1 MLHALFILRVNEL
14 DNEPS
19 LHILYKIIYIIFN
32 NMESNDMIAYH
43 WQTMEKGINDLKK
56 QNKMAS
62 INASCTGN
70 ILLLRLKVL
79 AVLKSLETS
88 YFIYNTS
95 IQIMSFWQM
104 FPLYM

>member
-19 LHILYKIIYIIFN
+19 LHILYKTIYIIIN
-32 NMESNDMIAYH
+32 NMESNDMIAYAL
-43 WQTMEKGINDLKK
+43 TNNGKGINDLKK

-70 ILLLRLKVL
+70 IMLLRLKVL

-95 IQIMSFWQM
+95 IQIMSF
-104 FPLYM
+104 

>member
-19 LHILYKIIYIIFN
+19 LHILYKIIYIIIN

-56 QNKMAS
+56 QNKM
-62 INASCTGN
+62 ASCTGN

>member
-19 LHILYKIIYIIFN
+19 LHILYKIIYIIIN
-32 NMESNDMIAYH
+32 NMESNDMIAYAL
-43 WQTMEKGINDLKK
+43 TNNGKGINDLKK

-62 INASCTGN
+62 VNASVLHVQA
-70 ILLLRLKVL
+70 IFLFLRLEVL
-79 AVLKSLETS
+79 AVLKSLETL

-95 IQIMSFWQM
+95 IQIMSF
-104 FPLYM
+104 

>member
-1 MLHALFILRVNEL
+1 
-14 DNEPS
+14 
-19 LHILYKIIYIIFN
+19 
-32 NMESNDMIAYH
+32 MESNDMIAYH
-43 WQTMEKGINDLKK
+43 WQAMEKGINDLKK

-62 INASCTGN
+62 MNASCTGN

-79 AVLKSLETS
+79 AVLKSLETL